1 MREKVR
7 ELVAER
13 TPGTEPNERAVWA
26 RTVAR
31 VLPAKSS
38 FATGRAAAWRPILAT
53 FALLIVLAAA
63 TVVAGCASQAPSEQ
77 STSTTLSALMQAYY
91 QEHPSPLTVPMHPTG
106 ASTDQIISAIR
117 KNHATGGQIFL
128 PDYLPAGFSLAAPY
142 YGDGSGN
149 AFPNPNVWAAG
160 YSVTYTDGTAYV
172 VVVVNS
178 DDDLNDG
185 DWAALKETALGRPL
199 KVQEE
204 PTMVRVATVVEAGK
218 PSVFVAGGGFA
229 KNDTRQEL
237 IKIAVSLSV
246 R

>member
-1 MREKVR
+1 MIEQVR
-7 ELVAER
+7 EPVAEH
-13 TPGTEPNERAVWA
+13 TPGAERDNGAVGA
-26 RTVAR
+26 RMVAR
-31 VLPAKSS
+31 DLTAEHT
-38 FATGRAAAWRPILAT
+38 FATGRAVAWRRVLAA
-53 FALLIVLAAA
+53 FALLTVLAAA
-63 TVVAGCASQAPSEQ
+63 AAVVGCGSQAPGDR
-77 STSTTLSALMQAYY
+77 STSTTLSAVMQAYY

-106 ASTDQIISAIR
+106 ATTDQIIAAIR
-117 KNHATGGQIFL
+117 KNHATGEQIVL

-160 YSVTYTDGTAYV
+160 YSVTYTDGTAYA

-178 DDDLNDG
+178 DDDLDEG
-185 DWAALKETALGRPL
+185 DWTPLKETALGRAL

-237 IKIAVSLSV
+237 IKIVVSLSI